1 VKGGQVIVVA
11 SKNGIVGIRQ
21 ALAVLRAGGSAIDA
35 VIAGIEPVESNRD
48 DHTVGLG
55 GLPNLLGEVEL
66 EASLMDGRT
75 RDVGA
80 VAVVRGHEHP
90 IRAARAVL
98 ERLPHVLVAGLGAE
112 RLAREIGEP
121 VVDLLTAEARDE
133 WAQRLEEDTG
143 VDPATLDRMVD
154 LAGPVGRAVDPERPS
169 ETVNFLARDRAGNI
183 ACGVSTSGWAWKYPG
198 RMGDTP
204 VIGAGNYAD
213 NRHGAAA
220 CTGRGEMTI
229 RCATAHSVVHAMQ
242 LGLSLEAALRA
253 AMADLNGL
261 PDPFANRVNIH
272 ALDRDGRPLAASN
285 RDGETYVVMD
295 EGMDAPEE
303 RPCLIVT

>member
-1 VKGGQVIVVA
+1 MIVIS
-11 SKNGIVGIRQ
+11 SKNGAVGIRQ
-21 ALAVLRAGGSAIDA
+21 AMAVLRAGGSAIDA
-35 VIAGIEPVESNRD
+35 VVAGIEPVESNRD

-66 EASLMDGRT
+66 EASLMDGTT

-80 VAVVRGHEHP
+80 VAVVRGYEHP
-90 IRAARAVL
+90 IRIARAVL
-98 ERLPHVLVAGLGAE
+98 ERLPHVLIAGPGAE
-112 RLAREIGEP
+112 RLGREIGQPTTE
-121 VVDLLTAEARDE
+121 LLTEEARAE
-133 WAQRLEEDTG
+133 WAQRLQEDTG
-143 VDPATLDRMVD
+143 VDPATLNRMLD
-154 LAGPVGRAVDPERPS
+154 LAGVANRAVDPERPT
-169 ETVNFLARDRAGNI
+169 ETVNFIAQDGAGRI

-204 VIGAGNYAD
+204 MIGAGNYAD

-229 RCATAHSVVHAMQ
+229 RCGTARAVVHAMQ
-242 LGLSLEAALRA
+242 LGLTLEESLRA

-272 ALDRDGRPLAASN
+272 ALDRDGTPLAVSN
-285 RDGETYVVMD
+285 REGETFMVLD
-295 EGMDAPEE
+295 DRMDAPEE
-303 RPCLIVT
+303 RPCLTCA

>member
-1 VKGGQVIVVA
+1 MIVIA
-11 SKNGIVGIRQ
+11 SKNGEVGIRQ
-21 ALAVLRAGGSAIDA
+21 AMAVLRAGGSALDA

-66 EASLMDGRT
+66 EASLMDGAT
-75 RDVGA
+75 RDAGA

-90 IRAARAVL
+90 IRIARAVL
-98 ERLPHVLVAGLGAE
+98 ERLPHVLVAGPGAE
-112 RLAREIGEP
+112 RLARALGEP
-121 VVDLLTAEARDE
+121 EAQLLTPEAHE
-133 WAQRLEEDTG
+133 QWAKRLREDTG
-143 VDPATLDRMVD
+143 LDPATLEGMVD
-154 LAGPVGRAVDPERPS
+154 LAGLAARAVDPARPT
-169 ETVNFLARDRAGNI
+169 ETVNFIARDRHGDI

-229 RCATAHSVVHAMQ
+229 RCGTARSVVLALA
-242 LGLSLEAALRA
+242 LGHSLEAALRM
-253 AMADLNGL
+253 AMEDLNGL
-261 PDPFANRVNIH
+261 LDPYANRVNIH
-272 ALDRDGRPLAASN
+272 ALDRDGSPLAASN
-285 RDGETYVVMD
+285 RQGETFVAMD
-295 EGMDAPEE
+295 ERMTEPEE
-303 RPCLIVT
+303 RPCLIVS

>member
-1 VKGGQVIVVA
+1 MIVIA
-11 SKNGIVGIRQ
+11 SKNGEVGIRQ
-21 ALAVLRAGGSAIDA
+21 AMAVLRAGGSAIDA
-35 VIAGIEPVESNRD
+35 VIAGIEPVESNRKD
-48 DHTVGLG
+48 NTVGLG

-66 EASLMDGRT
+66 EASLMDGCT

-80 VAVVRGHEHP
+80 VAAVRGYEHP
-90 IRAARAVL
+90 IRVARAVL

-112 RLAREIGEP
+112 RLAREIGQPP
-121 VVDLLTAEARDE
+121 VELLTEDARAE
-133 WAQRLEEDTG
+133 WSQRLEEDTG
-143 VDPATLDRMVD
+143 VDPATLDRMID
-154 LAGPVGRAVDPERPS
+154 LAGLAGRAVDPERPT
-169 ETVNFLARDRAGNI
+169 ETVNFLARDRNGDI

-229 RCATAHSVVHAMQ
+229 RCGTARSVVLAMA
-242 LGLSLEAALRA
+242 LGQSLEAALRA

-272 ALDRDGRPLAASN
+272 ALDRDGTPLAVSN
-285 RDGETYVVMD
+285 RAGETFVVM
-295 EGMDAPEE
+295 EGEIEEPEE